1 MSEESISNIYID
13 QLMKKISWSFRGTFS
28 CNNIPIFND
37 ENFSL
42 IVNLSREGEIGTHF
56 IAIII
61 SSNQILYFDS
71 FGIQNTNDDIKK
83 YLKKYK
89 RKISYSKNQIQ
100 HLSSS
105 HCAFFCI
112 SFVLSIENWISPKL
126 YFKLFDKKCC
136 V

>member
-71 FGIQNTNDDIKK
+71 FGIQNTNDDIKN
-83 YLKKYK
+83 
-89 RKISYSKNQIQ
+89 I
-100 HLSSS
+100 
-105 HCAFFCI
+105 
-112 SFVLSIENWISPKL
+112 
-126 YFKLFDKKCC
+126 
-136 V
+136 